1 MENIVSKAQ
10 NWILIIGL
18 ITTLGGGFYAWG
30 QFNSRLET
38 IESLQGSDFTEK
50 LEKRVATLETANEV
64 LRKTIEVLDA
74 KMNELA
80 LKVSNPLG
88 NWQKASFRNPKKR
101 K

>member
-30 QFNSRLET
+30 QFNTRLET

-50 LEKRVATLETANEV
+50 LQKRVATLETANEV

-88 NWQKASFRNPKKR
+88 N
-101 K
+101 